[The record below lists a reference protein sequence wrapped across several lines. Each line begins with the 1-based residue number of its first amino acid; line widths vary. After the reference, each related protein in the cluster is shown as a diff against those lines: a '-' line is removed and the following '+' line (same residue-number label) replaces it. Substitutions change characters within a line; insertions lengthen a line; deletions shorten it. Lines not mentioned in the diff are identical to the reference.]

1 MRACL
6 VGCWLPELLAIA
18 VSPDVTDALS
28 LRGLSDILVMRKV
41 PSLKR
46 WGDVFH
52 GPLGVQT
59 QWPFSVYSAASIDL
73 LLPLN
78 CNDFLFHNFQA
89 KTLRHLLKDIRA
101 DLFNNGFSGFLDNWV
116 KPDGPQTAAW

>member
-18 VSPDVTDALS
+18 ASPDVTVALS
-28 LRGLSDILVMRKV
+28 LRGLSGILVMRKV
-41 PSLKR
+41 PSLSR

-52 GPLGVQT
+52 GPLCVQT
-59 QWPFSVYSAASIDL
+59 QWLFSVYRAASIDFL
-73 LLPLN
+73 LLLN
-78 CNDFLFHNFQA
+78 GNDFLFYNFQA

>member
-6 VGCWLPELLAIA
+6 VGCRLPELLAIA

-28 LRGLSDILVMRKV
+28 LRGLSGILVMRKV
-41 PSLKR
+41 PSLSR
-46 WGDVFH
+46 WGDIFH

-59 QWPFSVYSAASIDL
+59 QWPFSIYSAASIDL

-78 CNDFLFHNFQA
+78 GNDFLFHNFQP
-89 KTLRHLLKDIRA
+89 KTLRHLLKDIRI
-101 DLFNNGFSGFLDNWV
+101 DFFRNGVLYFLDNV
-116 KPDGPQTAAW
+116 VESDGSHPATR

>member
-1 MRACL
+1 M
-6 VGCWLPELLAIA
+6 GCRLPELLAVA
-18 VSPDVTDALS
+18 ASPDVTVALS
-28 LRGLSDILVMRKV
+28 LRGLSDILVMRRV
-41 PSLKR
+41 ASFSR

-59 QWPFSVYSAASIDL
+59 QWPFSIYSAVSIDL

-78 CNDFLFHNFQA
+78 RNDFFFHEFPP
-89 KTLRHLLKDIRA
+89 KTLRHVLKDIRA